1 MSTREQVPT
10 NQLQRKGLICRLF
23 LKKCILYL
31 PENCTNVNH
40 KEVHL
45 SSCSHYINIHT
56 YIYIYIYYIYIY
68 IYFLHTYYIHHI
80 SYMIYIYMCIYIY
93 IYIYIFTKSILLV
106 KKNVKKNTIMP
117 CDNLQVSFS

>member
-56 YIYIYIYYIYIY
+56 YIYIYIIYISIYISIYIY
-68 IYFLHTYYIHHI
+68 CLHTYYIHHI
-80 SYMIYIYMCIYIY
+80 LYMIYIYMCIYIY
-93 IYIYIFTKSILLV
+93 IYIYIYLLKV
-106 KKNVKKNTIMP
+106 
-117 CDNLQVSFS
+117 FYW

>member
-56 YIYIYIYYIYIY
+56 YIYIYIYIYYIYIY
-68 IYFLHTYYIHHI
+68 
-80 SYMIYIYMCIYIY
+80 MIYAYINVLCI
-93 IYIYIFTKSILLV
+93 
-106 KKNVKKNTIMP
+106 
-117 CDNLQVSFS
+117 